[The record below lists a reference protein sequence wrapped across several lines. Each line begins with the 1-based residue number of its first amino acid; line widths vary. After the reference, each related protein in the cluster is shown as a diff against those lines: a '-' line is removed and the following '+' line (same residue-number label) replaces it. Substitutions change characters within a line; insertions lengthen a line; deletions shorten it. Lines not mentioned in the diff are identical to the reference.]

1 MPGVA
6 EEMADGVVRS
16 PTVGCLGADGE
27 GGAATGGLLSL
38 LYERNWLRTRG
49 SWRAHAEAVRITG
62 CWLNRDSIVVRQLLQ
77 IIVANQSEKT
87 GNRIG
92 RY

>member
-6 EEMADGVVRS
+6 EEMADGVVWS
-16 PTVGCLGADGE
+16 PTVCWRGADGE

-38 LYERNWLRTRG
+38 LYERNWLRARG
-49 SWRAHAEAVRITG
+49 NWRAHAEAVRITG

-77 IIVANQSEKT
+77 IIVADESEKDREIL
-87 GNRIG
+87 GQ
-92 RY
+92 Y